1 MSSSEVGL
9 FYDNQSNGPGKVR
22 DNLIKG
28 LKNIG
33 VTVIHNQPSY
43 LTGWLH
49 GVPDMNTPN
58 SWLLGPNL
66 FTLPSDINT
75 EFWSQRRT
83 VVVPCNWVKTIY
95 DKFYKLL
102 NSPTTVNVWAVGI
115 DTEKFEPQKGQRRKC
130 LVYHKRGNEN
140 NLKLILETLT
150 SLKIEHTVLKY
161 GEYTEERLMSACG
174 ESLFAILNT
183 STESQGIAYQEILS
197 MGIPCYVIDKEVWD
211 DRPEVSCPASSVPYF
226 DDRCGIKHNNL
237 SRLSE
242 FLDRLSTFKPR
253 DYILDN
259 LTLEKCAS
267 EYIRLLEICHATK
280 S

>member
-1 MSSSEVGL
+1 MSSSKVGL
-9 FYDNQSNGPGKVR
+9 FYNNQSNGPGKVR

-33 VTVIHNQPSY
+33 VTVIHNQPSH

-49 GVPDMNTPN
+49 GVPEMNTSN

-83 VVVPCNWVKTIY
+83 VVVPSNWVKIIY
-95 DKFYKLL
+95 DKLFEVL
-102 NSPTTVNVWAVGI
+102 NSPTTVSVWAVGI
-115 DTEKFEPQKGQRRKC
+115 DTEKFKPQRSQRRKC

-150 SLKIEHTVLKY
+150 SLKIEYIVLKY
-161 GEYTEERLMSACG
+161 GEYAEEELMSACG

-183 STESQGIAYQEILS
+183 ATESQGIAYQEILS

-211 DRPEVSCPASSVPYF
+211 DRPEVSCPASSAPYF
-226 DDRCGIKHNNL
+226 DDRCGIKHKNL